1 MGRLLLM
8 AATIFVAELGD
19 KTQIATLLFAADRNN
34 RPLTVFAAA
43 ASALVL
49 GTAVSVGLGT
59 LARNWLDNIPLK
71 LIAGI
76 AFILIGVLAIF
87 ENYRG
92 T

>member
-1 MGRLLLM
+1 L
-8 AATIFVAELGD
+8 A
-19 KTQIATLLFAADRNN
+19 
-34 RPLTVFAAA
+34 VFAAA

-49 GTAVSVGLGT
+49 GTAISVGLGT
-59 LARNWLDNIPLK
+59 LARSWLDTIPLK

>member
-1 MGRLLLM
+1 L
-8 AATIFVAELGD
+8 AVFV
-19 KTQIATLLFAADRNN
+19 
-34 RPLTVFAAA
+34 AA

-76 AFILIGVLAIF
+76 AFILIGVLAIV